1 MGCYTSSQ
9 IKDTSKSADI
19 ETIIR
24 ILRNEIYG
32 HITRAQL
39 DDAKFNTLWQEISQ
53 SLIRLGIFQNN
64 IDEIKMAFSQF

>member
-1 MGCYTSSQ
+1 MPPTGNTC
-9 IKDTSKSADI
+9 KSAVFLR
-19 ETIIR
+19 TR

-53 SLIRLGIFQNN
+53 SLIRLGIVQND
-64 IDEIKMAFSQF
+64 IDEIKMAFSQFCC